1 MGQYSYSQP
10 SSSSNSEDLTSL
22 IEAEAEMYVAEAEIS
37 QWNAEAIHYEPSP
50 EGDDGIPRTCYCGS
64 EPVHGYSQTPKDP
77 YRRYITCPNADYGDC
92 HVWKWWDV
100 AVEEE
105 MRDIQ
110 TELSELKGEANERE
124 QKLLILEKRIGEFT
138 KNKSGAKLMNVDCFF
153 FFFRK
158 SWKGFKGVGRTIFV
172 SLTSQGHD
180 ESGSEVPVTSPVLSG
195 SDVRAKSAVNYNPS
209 SVSERRKWS
218 PTVDKI
224 LIGAWLNTSKDPVV
238 SNEQKA
244 GAFWYRIVEYYNA
257 SPLLSGTIRRELMSC
272 KQRWSRINGDVA
284 KFVGCYDAA
293 LREQRSGQNDDDKW
307 CSSYPAKDVGKEK
320 RKQVVEVD
328 TEEEQFVDPEVKP
341 PGVKAAKAGKKKKS
355 GREEELSQLQGVL
368 EIKQKL
374 YKQKLLDRLLAKTEP
389 LSEIETSLKLKL
401 MFTHV
406 GRSHGCIWSVADVG
420 RSHRCIWS
428 ESRMTLFPLV

>member
-1 MGQYSYSQP
+1 MGQYSYNQP
-10 SSSSNSEDLTSL
+10 SSSSNSQDLTSL
-22 IEAEAEMYVAEAEIS
+22 LQAEAEMYAAEAEIS

-64 EPVHGYSQTPKDP
+64 EPVHGYSQTPKHP
-77 YRRYITCPNADYGDC
+77 YRRYITCANADDGDC

-138 KNKSGAKLMNVDCFF
+138 KKKSGAKLM
-153 FFFRK
+153 K

-172 SLTSQGHD
+172 SLTSQGPD
-180 ESGSEVPVTSPVLSG
+180 ESGSEVPVASPVLSG
-195 SDVRAKSAVNYNPS
+195 TDVSAKSGVNSNP
-209 SVSERRKWS
+209 SERRKWT
-218 PTVDKI
+218 PTEDKI
-224 LIGAWLNTSKDPVV
+224 FIGAWLNTSKDPVV

-244 GAFWYRIVEYYNA
+244 GAFWFRIVEYYNA
-257 SPLLSGTIRRELMSC
+257 SPLLAGTIRRELMSC
-272 KQRWSRINGDVA
+272 KQRWARINGDVA
-284 KFVGCYDAA
+284 KFAGSYDAA

-307 CSSYPAKDVGKEK
+307 CSSYPAKEK
-320 RKQVVEVD
+320 RKQAVEVD
-328 TEEEQFVDPEVKP
+328 TEEEQFLDPEVRP
-341 PGVKAAKAGKKKKS
+341 PGVKAAKDGKKKKS

-374 YKQKLLDRLLAKTEP
+374 SKQKLLDRLLAKTEP
-389 LSEIETSLKLKL
+389 LSEMETSLKLKL
-401 MFTHV
+401 MLTHV
-406 GRSHGCIWSVADVG
+406 GR
-420 RSHRCIWS
+420 RHRCIWS
-428 ESRMTLFPLV
+428 DACGKESRVLKESRMTLFPLV